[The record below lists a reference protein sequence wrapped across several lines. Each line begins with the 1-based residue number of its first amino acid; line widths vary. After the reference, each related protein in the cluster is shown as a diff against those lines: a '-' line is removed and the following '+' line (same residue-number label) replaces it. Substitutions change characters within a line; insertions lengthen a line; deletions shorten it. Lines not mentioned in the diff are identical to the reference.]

1 MTGAEDLSYED
12 LTAALALGWHT
23 MSGPAAPRPPPQA
36 SVRAPLAPS
45 TAEDC
50 EQLGKDRPKPLR
62 PGSAQKPKITRLA
75 PPWQR

>member
-23 MSGPAAPRPPPQA
+23 MSGPAAPRPPPQ
-36 SVRAPLAPS
+36 APS